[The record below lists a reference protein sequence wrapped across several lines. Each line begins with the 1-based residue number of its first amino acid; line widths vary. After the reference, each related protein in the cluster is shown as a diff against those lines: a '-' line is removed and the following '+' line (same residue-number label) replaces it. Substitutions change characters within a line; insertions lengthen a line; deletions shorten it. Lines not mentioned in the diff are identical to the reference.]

1 MPRPGGNAGRHEIQ
15 PEVSRADS
23 ELRARV
29 DIAQENLEKNVVSEF
44 GPENHACALF
54 LCWELWSVHEKRCT
68 QICHV
73 ERETNNCKYLKFA
86 GEAYVMFNS
95 SSKRLSLVIQRSASG
110 QEGAPSFHSISGGSR
125 SSLSRTECHC
135 SSGMGITLIQ
145 VFLPHRWRPVLFA
158 GAIRGD
164 CTSLDYISRSVHSHS
179 DKAAPVMT
187 ELQVLGCLFI
197 LEHPLGKTFPFSGP
211 FIPSYKGSGLDPSL
225 RQYVAVNIHG
235 HSHP

>member
-1 MPRPGGNAGRHEIQ
+1 M
-15 PEVSRADS
+15 
-23 ELRARV
+23 
-29 DIAQENLEKNVVSEF
+29 
-44 GPENHACALF
+44 
-54 LCWELWSVHEKRCT
+54 
-68 QICHV
+68 

-110 QEGAPSFHSISGGSR
+110 QEGAPSFHSISGGSRR

-187 ELQVLGCLFI
+187 ELQVLGRLFI

-211 FIPSYKGSGLDPSL
+211 FIPSYKGSGLNPSL
-225 RQYVAVNIHG
+225 RQYVAVTIHG

>member
-44 GPENHACALF
+44 GPENHACTLF

-164 CTSLDYISRSVHSHS
+164 CTSLD
-179 DKAAPVMT
+179 
-187 ELQVLGCLFI
+187 
-197 LEHPLGKTFPFSGP
+197 
-211 FIPSYKGSGLDPSL
+211 
-225 RQYVAVNIHG
+225 
-235 HSHP
+235 